1 LENLAIEL
9 ASSTE
14 HNRDL
19 EYTREI
25 RRIVEYK
32 QREKRRENSKWRR
45 KGNLQTKR
53 S

>member
-32 QREKRRENSKWRR
+32 QREKSPNK
-45 KGNLQTKR
+45 KKLKKTQTKKATEV
-53 S
+53 